1 MSLLESKRTEPTVCH
16 ISAEPEL
23 IHVDCVSHI
32 YPDGSVGIHN
42 LCFKVQDKEIV
53 AICGGNGSGKSTL
66 LEHLNG
72 LLSPSDG
79 CVSVFG
85 KRLDTQTKKDL
96 WKDVGIVF
104 QRAEDQLFAP
114 TVLDDIM
121 FGPLNMGMS
130 IDDAKQVALE
140 ALKAVGAEE
149 LVNKMPNYLS
159 GGQKRLV
166 SMAGVL
172 AMKPKIMALDEPTSD
187 LDPNHAEIIEKIILE
202 LKNNGISGGQKR
214 LVSMAG
220 VLAMKPKIMA
230 LDEPTSDL
238 DPNHAEIIEKII
250 LELKNKY
257 GISVVIATHDL
268 DLAAQIA
275 DRICIVKSGSIIAE
289 GTPAE
294 IFYNSELLEEAGLK
308 KPKIVQIYDEF
319 CKSRGLDHKDRPVK
333 VEELAKCFTC
343 G

>member
-1 MSLLESKRTEPTVCH
+1 MALLESKRTEPTVCH

-23 IHVDCVSHI
+23 IHVDCASHI
-32 YPDGSVGIHN
+32 YPDGSLGIHN
-42 LCFKVQDKEIV
+42 LCFKVQEKEIV
-53 AICGGNGSGKSTL
+53 AVCGGNGSGKSTL

-72 LLSPSDG
+72 LLTPSNG

-85 KRLDTQTKKDL
+85 KKLDAQTKRNL

-114 TVLDDIM
+114 TVLDDVM

-149 LVNKMPNYLS
+149 LVNKMPNYL
-159 GGQKRLV
+159 
-166 SMAGVL
+166 
-172 AMKPKIMALDEPTSD
+172 
-187 LDPNHAEIIEKIILE
+187 
-202 LKNNGISGGQKR
+202 SGGQKR

-319 CKSRGLDHKDRPVK
+319 CKSRGLERKNRPVT
-333 VEELAKCFTC
+333 VVELAKCFTSE
-343 G
+343 

>member
-1 MSLLESKRTEPTVCH
+1 MALLESKGTEPTVCH

-72 LLSPSDG
+72 LLTPSDG

-104 QRAEDQLFAP
+104 QRAEVQLFAP
-114 TVLDDIM
+114 TVLDDVM
-121 FGPLNMGMS
+121 FGPLNMGMN
-130 IDDAKQVALE
+130 IDEAKQVALE

-149 LVNKMPNYLS
+149 LVNKMPNYL
-159 GGQKRLV
+159 
-166 SMAGVL
+166 
-172 AMKPKIMALDEPTSD
+172 
-187 LDPNHAEIIEKIILE
+187 
-202 LKNNGISGGQKR
+202 SGGQKR

-294 IFYNSELLEEAGLK
+294 IFYNSELLEEARLK

-319 CKSRGLDHKDRPVK
+319 CESRGLDHRNRPVK
-333 VEELAKCFTC
+333 MEELAKCFTC